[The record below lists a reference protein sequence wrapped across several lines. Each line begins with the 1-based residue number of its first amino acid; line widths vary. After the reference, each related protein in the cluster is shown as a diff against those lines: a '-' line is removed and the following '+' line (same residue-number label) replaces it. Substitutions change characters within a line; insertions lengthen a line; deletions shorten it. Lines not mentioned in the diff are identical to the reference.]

1 MSAAMILAQ
10 LAALDLSP
18 AMRGEVLAIVA
29 AGFAELEIAHK
40 AVADELQRTRGAA
53 VVRQRRHR
61 AKIAGEKSDLFHTAS
76 GAPPIEEITSI
87 TSEDARHD
95 NSRDIDSNRN
105 VTDRDI
111 SKERKVSTP
120 SKERNTTPRD
130 VRAREGDSTK
140 SCAITL
146 QAFDLADAIGTEAG
160 YTAATLP
167 PGWCGAAGHIQ
178 RFLNEGYTPSVIRLA
193 CREVMRRGRG
203 PPEYFGYFV
212 KPIIDMRARLEA
224 PLPHVKP
231 HQLEVIDGGRQRTK
245 IAPMEHASGPL
256 QGAVQRIREELRR
269 QTEPAESCPEPSGD
283 VVRLLQAY
291 GCQ

>member
-1 MSAAMILAQ
+1 LSINLTTLREMVARGASAA
-10 LAALDLSP
+10 
-18 AMRGEVLAIVA
+18 EVVA
-29 AGFAELEIAHK
+29 AVEVMNAPY
-40 AVADELQRTRGAA
+40 QRKRERDAA
-53 VVRQRRHR
+53 KLR
-61 AKIAGEKSDLFHTAS
+61 AKRHPSLFEREPGAEALPTIGTIDEFRAESSESSDSL
-76 GAPPIEEITSI
+76 
-87 TSEDARHD
+87 
-95 NSRDIDSNRN
+95 DS
-105 VTDRDI
+105 VD
-111 SKERKVSTP
+111 SVKERKVSIP
-120 SKERNTTPRD
+120 SKERNTTPREA
-130 VRAREGDSTK
+130 RARASLPPTAK
-140 SCAITL
+140 SCEITL

-178 RFLNEGYTPSVIRLA
+178 RFLNEGYTPNVIRLA